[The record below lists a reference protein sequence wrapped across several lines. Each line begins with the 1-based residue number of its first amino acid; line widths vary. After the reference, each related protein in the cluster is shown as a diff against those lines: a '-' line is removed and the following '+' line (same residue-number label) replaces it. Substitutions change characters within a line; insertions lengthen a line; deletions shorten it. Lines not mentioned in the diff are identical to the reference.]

1 MSSRRDSASSVV
13 RIPPAFTNVA
23 LAAAALALVSGCAG
37 SAPLLHPAHT
47 LPKGDISGTF
57 GVATNFAVG
66 EVNDAI
72 SVARDQAAR
81 NPDVP
86 GSPGTNPDY
95 AKGAISLA
103 AIAPGMS
110 PVVGARVGLGSNFEG
125 GLVYTGRGA
134 RLDGRRSFDLG
145 GDFAFSIGIGASSSF
160 YGRQPNTGLPNVD
173 LEAIRGFGGDV
184 PILFGWKSQGE
195 LVMAWFG
202 ARGGME
208 YDSLEILSTEPK
220 TIGPTAPIQLN
231 ATRVFG
237 GGVIGFAT
245 GFKRVHVALEMS
257 AYYQSVTGS
266 YNANNVSL
274 SGLTLSPASAL
285 IFSF

>member
-1 MSSRRDSASSVV
+1 MSSRRDSASSVRSIAAV
-13 RIPPAFTNVA
+13 VNVA
-23 LAAAALALVSGCAG
+23 LAALAVPFAVGCAG

-57 GVATNFAVG
+57 GISTNFAVG
-66 EVNDAI
+66 EVSDAI
-72 SVARDQAAR
+72 AVARDQAVR
-81 NPDVP
+81 SPEVP
-86 GSPGTNPDY
+86 GPPGTNPTY

-110 PVVGARVGLGSNFEG
+110 PVVGARVGLGNNFEG

-134 RLDGRRSFDLG
+134 RIDGRRSFDLG
-145 GDFAFSIGIGASSSF
+145 SDFAFSIGLGFSSAF

-173 LEAIRGFGGDV
+173 LEALRGIGADV
-184 PILFGWKSQGE
+184 PLLFGWKSQSE

-202 ARGGME
+202 ARGGIE
-208 YDSLEILSTEPK
+208 YDTLEVLSSEPK
-220 TIGPTAPIQLN
+220 TFGPTSPLQLS

-237 GGVIGFAT
+237 GGVVGFAT
-245 GFKRVHVALEMS
+245 GFKRVHVALEVS
-257 AYYQSVTGS
+257 AYYQSVSGT
-266 YNANNVSL
+266 YNANSVSL